1 MLIYNCIDI
10 HCITNEMN
18 CVINYKY
25 DVVWR
30 ITIGKMAKKLTLWS
44 KFILLLIVLDSMVE
58 SDQRNYVQTVRQPVV
73 ANHCTSLRY

>member
-10 HCITNEMN
+10 HCITDEIN

-30 ITIGKMAKKLTLWS
+30 IAIGKMAKKLTMWS
-44 KFILLLIVLDSMVE
+44 TFILLLIVLGSMVR
-58 SDQRNYVQTVRQPVV
+58 SDLHN
-73 ANHCTSLRY
+73 